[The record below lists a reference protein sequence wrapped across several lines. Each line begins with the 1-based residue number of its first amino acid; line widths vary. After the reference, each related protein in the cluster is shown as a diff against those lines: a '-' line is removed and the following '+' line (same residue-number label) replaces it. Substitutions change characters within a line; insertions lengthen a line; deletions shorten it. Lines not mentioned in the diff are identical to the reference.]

1 MIDPRTGI
9 CDWAEQL
16 PGPPDKVYSEP
27 NQMLGSVQHSMA
39 GWGYGGIHGRMMS
52 DAREPSDPSRYT
64 AVAAASWPFSNMSD
78 GTFIQHY
85 PPWAACWT
93 SGNRK
98 ANTTLVAVENE
109 GRGGVL
115 SDAQVRNLLR
125 WHKDLEQLTGR
136 PMVRD
141 ARNRTIWEHREVW
154 NWSQP
159 NAGPTACP
167 EERLAPFYAALQ
179 GAPMFTEAEIRAM
192 AQEEAGRTFLLY
204 LTQVLGLKESTFSDR
219 ATVAAIRA
227 HLRTA
232 QDGDQQPPNIRALQ
246 LFGEAFDTLA
256 DGAVVASARVQEA
269 IAALTGV
276 PE

>member
-1 MIDPRTGI
+1 MIDPRTGL

-39 GWGYGGIHGRMMS
+39 GWGYGGIHGRLLN
-52 DAREPSDPSRYT
+52 DARVPGDRSRYT
-64 AVAAASWPFSNMSD
+64 DIAAASWPASNMWD

-85 PPWAACWT
+85 APWKACWT

-109 GRGGVL
+109 GRGGIL
-115 SDAQVRNLLR
+115 SPPQVRNLIR

-141 ARNRTIWEHREVW
+141 AKNRTIWEHREVW

-167 EERLAPFYAALQ
+167 EERLQPFYEALL
-179 GAPMFTEAEIRAM
+179 GGEADMFTEAQIRRM
-192 AQEEAGRTFLLY
+192 AEQEAGKVFLPLMR
-204 LTQVLGLKESTFSDR
+204 QVLGIDPETFTDDESVARIR
-219 ATVAAIRA
+219 AYFAAVAAGQLPPPAIQRT
-227 HLRTA
+227 LR
-232 QDGDQQPPNIRALQ
+232 
-246 LFGEAFDTLA
+246 LFGEAFDALA

-269 IAALTGV
+269 IAGD